1 MHAYT
6 LIKKCEAK
14 QSIVSESDRHGGL
27 FRLCKKQSTGLF
39 LPNQRFGVLVG
50 GSSPRIIIDN
60 IKKKKKSNTN
70 VLLGADRRTLKEE
83 RRTTKQ
89 STGLF
94 LPNQRFG
101 VLVGGSSPRIIIDN
115 IKEKKKAT
123 PKCCLELIGGLE
135 PPTSSLPR
143 TRSTT

>member
-14 QSIVSESDRHGGL
+14 QSIVSESDRLGGL

-60 IKKKKKSNTN
+60 IKKKKKSNTE

-94 LPNQRFG
+94 LPNSHFALAR
-101 VLVGGSSPRIIIDN
+101 RIRR
-115 IKEKKKAT
+115 
-123 PKCCLELIGGLE
+123 
-135 PPTSSLPR
+135 SLPQVQVLYILINKKR
-143 TRSTT
+143 YLLSGISFLWSR

>member
-1 MHAYT
+1 LRAYT
-6 LIKKCEAK
+6 LTKKCEAK

-27 FRLCKKQSTGLF
+27 FSFVQ
-39 LPNQRFGVLVG
+39 
-50 GSSPRIIIDN
+50 
-60 IKKKKKSNTN
+60 
-70 VLLGADRRTLKEE
+70 
-83 RRTTKQ
+83 KQ

-123 PKCCLELIGGLE
+123 PKCCLELIGGL
-135 PPTSSLPR
+135 
-143 TRSTT
+143 

>member
-1 MHAYT
+1 MKQKHQQT
-6 LIKKCEAK
+6 LKSLYL
-14 QSIVSESDRHGGL
+14 QG
-27 FRLCKKQSTGLF
+27 FRQK
-39 LPNQRFGVLVG
+39 
-50 GSSPRIIIDN
+50 I
-60 IKKKKKSNTN
+60 
-70 VLLGADRRTLKEE
+70 RTLKSVSFLVSYGGCGS
-83 RRTTKQ
+83 RTEKIAVATKQ

-143 TRSTT
+143 TRSTTWAISAKNSGRQDKILSPHGDPKRARTVDLQRDRLAF